1 MNIAIV
7 INNVLPARTYG
18 GTERVIWGLAKAL
31 TAMSHRVSLICGKGS
46 QVPFAEVIERDPS
59 LPVEAQIPAN
69 ADIVHF
75 QENAPDDF
83 NKPYIITCHGNR
95 VNLAD
100 RQRSVSVYV
109 SRNHAERHG
118 CSAFVHNGLDW
129 STYPY
134 PTELPPMRSRSGFHF
149 LGKAAWR
156 AKNVKGAIS
165 VALKASDEAVR
176 LRVLGGDRLCFKMG
190 FRLTLTPRVRF
201 HGMVTDAEKAR
212 IILNSRGLIF
222 PVRWHEPFGLAVTE
236 SLYLGAPVFATP
248 YGSMPE
254 LITPEVGFMSASADE
269 MAAHIRECGG
279 NYSPSRCR
287 EYAATLFSAEAMAR
301 SYLKLYEQ
309 AANGHALNASPTPPD
324 SDPMAR
330 LPWQ

>member
-7 INNVLPARTYG
+7 LNNILPAQTYG

-31 TAMSHRVSLICGKGS
+31 STMGHKVSLICGKGS
-46 QVPFAEVIERDPS
+46 RVPFAQVIERDPS
-59 LPVEAQIPAN
+59 LPLERLIPAD
-69 ADIVHF
+69 ADVVHF
-75 QENAPDDF
+75 QEDAPDNF
-83 NKPYIITCHGNR
+83 QKPYIITCHGNR
-95 VNLAD
+95 IALAE
-100 RQRSVSVYV
+100 RQRSMSVYV

-129 STYPY
+129 SAYPS
-134 PTELPPMRSRSGFHF
+134 PAELPPMRSRCGFHF

-156 AKNVKGAIS
+156 AKNVKGAIN
-165 VALKASDEAVR
+165 VALKASDETIR
-176 LRVLGGDRLCFKMG
+176 LRVLGGDRLCLKMG
-190 FRLTLTPRVRF
+190 FRLTLSPRIRF
-201 HGMVTDAEKAR
+201 HGMVTDTEKAR

-222 PVRWHEPFGLAVTE
+222 PIRWHEPFGLAVTE

-254 LITPEVGFMSASADE
+254 LITPEVGFMCADSNE

-279 NYSPSRCR
+279 DYSPSLCH

-301 SYLKLYEQ
+301 NYLKLYEQ
-309 AANGHALNASPTPPD
+309 AANGLPLNTMMTPPEA
-324 SDPMAR
+324 DPMAR